1 MPNGRSDPYHLRLG
15 SRDSAGLRPVTLR
28 LFCVALVR
36 LRNLG
41 PVLVAAVAVSVLMAR
56 AVADTPKTVIESHGF
71 HIDAHRISQR
81 QLEAMLP
88 SIGNQLA
95 IVESVGLPPRVLA
108 FMRSVPLVID
118 PALSGN
124 PGFYT
129 QERSR
134 GVVLLQPIV
143 FPDNKPILLHELLH
157 AYHLQTLPL
166 PTPEIRS
173 AYEEALRTH
182 MYPASFRSA
191 HFLENPREYF
201 AVIGTIFLFGQI
213 QQPPYSC
220 AIPAAQQPQF
230 LAFLAAQ
237 FGPHECK

>member
-1 MPNGRSDPYHLRLG
+1 LFAEIVEQSNRTS
-15 SRDSAGLRPVTLR
+15 SRNLT
-28 LFCVALVR
+28 VALVR
-36 LRNLG
+36 ETIVRYLSLI
-41 PVLVAAVAVSVLMAR
+41 LATAVAVSVLIPAT
-56 AVADTPKTVIESHGF
+56 VADTPTSVIESHGF
-71 HIDAHRISQR
+71 HIDTHRITPQ
-81 QLEAMLP
+81 QLEEILP
-88 SIGNQLA
+88 SLRNQLA

-108 FMRSVPLVID
+108 FMRSVPLVVD

-129 QERSR
+129 QERDR
-134 GVVLLQPIV
+134 GVVLIQPIA

-173 AYEEALRTH
+173 AYEDAIRTDL
-182 MYPASFRSA
+182 YPASFRSA
-191 HFLENPREYF
+191 HFLDNPREYF
-201 AVIGTIFLFGQI
+201 AVIGTIYLFGQI
-213 QQPPYSC
+213 QQPPYDC
-220 AIPAAQQPQF
+220 KIPAARQPQF